1 MDREVPSIQP
11 GNSLHFSPSAPSFP
25 ANKTF
30 KLDEGYSD
38 ESKSPSE
45 QDLNHSPTTTTNSN
59 DAMPLPDWILAQ
71 SEHHRA
77 GMFLRPLQVHHMS
90 VTMSM

>member
-11 GNSLHFSPSAPSFP
+11 GNPLHFPLSSPSFP

-45 QDLNHSPTTTTNSN
+45 QDLNPSPTTNPN

-77 GMFLRPLQVHHMS
+77 GMFLRLLQVYHMS
-90 VTMSM
+90 KTMTM

>member
-11 GNSLHFSPSAPSFP
+11 GSALHFPPSSPSFP

-45 QDLNHSPTTTTNSN
+45 QDLNHTSPTANSN
-59 DAMPLPDWILAQ
+59 DAMSLPDWILAQ

-77 GMFLRPLQVHHMS
+77 GMFRRPLHVHHMS
-90 VTMSM
+90 MTMAM